1 MPYKKPSEFTERDK
15 QIVKCL
21 NQVKWSSTC
30 DTLETFLDTYGLDLK
45 DIEFKVTSDN
55 EWASRK
61 CRSHLRIKYLRNAG
75 GGGSFKTSLYV
86 HCKYKCDSCVSKI
99 TCSLKTG
106 E

>member
-55 EWASRK
+55 ESQVELHFTWFKHYTICLSR
-61 CRSHLRIKYLRNAG
+61 SVNSLGFLYGILHLLCYQRLSATLG
-75 GGGSFKTSLYV
+75 LAL
-86 HCKYKCDSCVSKI
+86 
-99 TCSLKTG
+99 LKF
-106 E
+106 